1 MTARPEGDFDDVIA
15 SAWDGPSGSVAE
27 SARLLLLDSFGCM
40 IAGLGHATPRRF
52 ANALAITMP
61 GVVHLPGC
69 AAGLSEAG
77 AAAVLAAAMCWD
89 EANEGLARA
98 HGRPALAVAPLCIA
112 ALAVGRVSLRAAHN
126 AFALGYEIA
135 GRAGEIWRIR
145 PGMHVDGSWH
155 ALGAAAAAARFAGG
169 DAAEVARA
177 IRLTTC
183 QIPFALYAPIAAGMD
198 GRNSYPAHA
207 VLLGAMSAAAARA
220 GMDAPSDGLAEARR
234 IALLHETPAM
244 RAPACEWLIGQAYIK
259 PFAGVRHAHYAAAA
273 ALELRAAIAGRLGD
287 VAVLRLETYA
297 EALRYAGNRAPARAI
312 QAQFS
317 LSWAV
322 AAALMQGD
330 LGPSAYTDA
339 ALADPALH
347 RLEGLL
353 ELTED
358 TALTAAEKRG
368 ARLIVTLTSGECHQA
383 SVGAIA
389 GDPGLA
395 LDEAAVMAKCQRFA
409 APVIGDAAMA
419 RLAAMI
425 LGADG
430 AAPHDFFR
438 GT

>member
-15 SAWDGPSGSVAE
+15 FAWDGPAGSVADA
-27 SARLLLLDSFGCM
+27 ARLLLLDSLGCM
-40 IAGLGHATPRRF
+40 IAGLGHAAPRRF
-52 ANALAITMP
+52 ADALAITMP
-61 GVVHLPGC
+61 GTVRLPGC

-112 ALAVGRVSLRAAHN
+112 ALAAGRVSPRAAHA

-155 ALGAAAAAARFAGG
+155 SLGAAAAAVRLAGG
-169 DAAEVARA
+169 DAAEVVRA
-177 IRLTTC
+177 IRLAAC

-207 VLLGAMSAAAARA
+207 VLLGAMAAAAARA
-220 GMDAPSDGLAEARR
+220 GMDAPRDGLAEARR
-234 IALLHETPAM
+234 IALLHETPAT
-244 RAPACEWLIGQAYIK
+244 RAPAGEWLIGQAYIK
-259 PFAGVRHAHYAAAA
+259 PFAGVRHAHYAAAT
-273 ALELRAAIAGRLGD
+273 ALELRPAVVSRLGD
-287 VAVLRLETYA
+287 VTALRLETYA
-297 EALRYAGNRAPARAI
+297 EALRYAANRAPARAI

-347 RLEGLL
+347 RLEALV

-358 TALTAAEKRG
+358 TALTATETRG
-368 ARLIVTLTSGECHQA
+368 ARLIVTLASGESHQA

-395 LDEAAVMAKCQRFA
+395 LDEAAVLAKCQRFA

-419 RLAAMI
+419 RLAAVI

>member
-15 SAWDGPSGSVAE
+15 FAWDGPAGAVADA
-27 SARLLLLDSFGCM
+27 ARLLLLDSLGCM
-40 IAGLGHATPRRF
+40 IAGLGHAAPRRF
-52 ANALAITMP
+52 ADALAITMP
-61 GVVHLPGC
+61 GVVRLPGC

-98 HGRPALAVAPLCIA
+98 HGRPALGVAPLCIA
-112 ALAVGRVSLRAAHN
+112 ALAAGRVSLRAAHN

-155 ALGAAAAAARFAGG
+155 ALGAAAAAARLAGG

-177 IRLTTC
+177 IRLTAC
-183 QIPFALYAPIAAGMD
+183 QIPLALYAPIAAGMD

-207 VLLGAMSAAAARA
+207 VLLGAMAAAAARA
-220 GMDAPSDGLAEARR
+220 GMDAPGDGLAEARR
-234 IALLHETPAM
+234 IALLHETPAT
-244 RAPACEWLIGQAYIK
+244 RAPAGEWLIEQAYIK

-297 EALRYAGNRAPARAI
+297 EALRYAANRAPARAI

-322 AAALMQGD
+322 AAALIQGG

-339 ALADPALH
+339 ALADPALR
-347 RLEGLL
+347 RLEGLV
-353 ELTED
+353 ELAED
-358 TALTAAEKRG
+358 TALTKAEQRG
-368 ARLIVTLTSGECHQA
+368 ARLIVTLANGESHQA

-395 LDEAAVMAKCQRFA
+395 LDAAAVLAKCQRFA
-409 APVIGDAAMA
+409 GPVIGDAAMA

-425 LGADG
+425 LAADG
-430 AAPHDFFR
+430 AAPPELFA

>member
-1 MTARPEGDFDDVIA
+1 
-15 SAWDGPSGSVAE
+15 VAQ
-27 SARLLLLDSFGCM
+27 SARLLLLDSLGCM

-52 ANALAITMP
+52 AEALAMTMP
-61 GVVHLPGC
+61 GAVHVPGC
-69 AAGLSEAG
+69 AAGVSEAG

-112 ALAVGRVSLRAAHN
+112 ALAAGRVSLRAAHD

-155 ALGAAAAAARFAGG
+155 ALGAAAAAARLAGG
-169 DAAEVARA
+169 NAAEVARA
-177 IRLTTC
+177 IRLTAC

-207 VLLGAMSAAAARA
+207 VLLGAMAAAAARA
-220 GMDAPSDGLAEARR
+220 GMDAPADGLAEARR
-234 IALLHETPAM
+234 IALLHETPAT
-244 RAPACEWLIGQAYIK
+244 RAPAGEWLIAEAYIK

-273 ALELRAAIAGRLGD
+273 ALELRAAIADRLD
-287 VAVLRLETYA
+287 QVLALRLETYG
-297 EALRYAGNRAPARAI
+297 EALRYAANRAPARAI

-330 LGPSAYTDA
+330 LGPAAYTDA
-339 ALADPALH
+339 ALADPALR
-347 RLEGLL
+347 RLEALV
-353 ELTED
+353 ELAED
-358 TALTAAEKRG
+358 AALTKAEQRG
-368 ARLIVTLTSGECHQA
+368 ARLVVALANGENHQA

-389 GDPGLA
+389 GDAGQA
-395 LDEAAVMAKCQRFA
+395 LDAEAVLAKCQRFA

-419 RLAAMI
+419 RLAALI
-425 LGADG
+425 LAEDG
-430 AAPHDFFR
+430 AAPQGFFT
-438 GT
+438 GA

>member
-15 SAWDGPSGSVAE
+15 FAWDGPAGSVADA
-27 SARLLLLDSFGCM
+27 ARLLLLDSLGCM
-40 IAGLGHATPRRF
+40 IAGLGHSAPRRF
-52 ANALAITMP
+52 ADALAITMP
-61 GVVHLPGC
+61 GAVRLPGC
-69 AAGLSEAG
+69 VAGLSEAG

-98 HGRPALAVAPLCIA
+98 HGRPALAVAPLCVA
-112 ALAVGRVSLRAAHN
+112 ALAAGRVAPGAVHA

-155 ALGAAAAAARFAGG
+155 SLGAAAAAVRLAGG
-169 DAAEVARA
+169 DAAEGARA
-177 IRLTTC
+177 IRLAAC

-207 VLLGAMSAAAARA
+207 VLLGAMAAAAARA
-220 GMDAPSDGLAEARR
+220 GMDAPADGLAEARR
-234 IALLHETPAM
+234 IALLHETPAT
-244 RAPACEWLIGQAYIK
+244 RAPAGEWLIAQAYIK

-273 ALELRAAIAGRLGD
+273 ALELRAAIAGRLDD
-287 VAVLRLETYA
+287 VMALRLETYG
-297 EALRYAGNRAPARAI
+297 EALRYAANRAPARAI

-339 ALADPALH
+339 ALADPALR
-347 RLEGLL
+347 RLEGLV

-358 TALTAAEKRG
+358 TALTATETRG
-368 ARLIVTLTSGECHQA
+368 ARLIVTLANGESHQA

-409 APVIGDAAMA
+409 APVIGDAATA
-419 RLAAMI
+419 RLAALI

-430 AAPHDFFR
+430 AAPNDFFR

>member
-15 SAWDGPSGSVAE
+15 FAWDGPAGSVADA
-27 SARLLLLDSFGCM
+27 ARLLLLDSLGCM
-40 IAGLGHATPRRF
+40 IAGLGHAAPRRF
-52 ANALAITMP
+52 ADALAVTMP
-61 GVVHLPGC
+61 GAVHLPGC

-98 HGRPALAVAPLCIA
+98 HGRPALAVAPLCIS
-112 ALAVGRVSLRAAHN
+112 ALAAGRVSLRAAHN

-155 ALGAAAAAARFAGG
+155 SLGAAAAAARLAGG

-177 IRLTTC
+177 IRLAAC

-207 VLLGAMSAAAARA
+207 VLLGAMAAAAARA
-220 GMDAPSDGLAEARR
+220 GMDAPADGLAEARR
-234 IALLHETPAM
+234 IALLHDAPAS
-244 RAPACEWLIGQAYIK
+244 RAPAGEWLIEQGYIK

-273 ALELRAAIAGRLGD
+273 ALELRAVMDGRLDD
-287 VAVLRLETYA
+287 VTALRLETYA
-297 EALRYAGNRAPARAI
+297 EALRYACNRAPARAI

-339 ALADPALH
+339 ALADPGTR
-347 RLEGLL
+347 RLEALV

-358 TALTAAEKRG
+358 AALTAAEKRG
-368 ARLIVTLTSGECHQA
+368 ARLIVTLASGESHQA

-389 GDPGLA
+389 GDAGHA

-419 RLAAMI
+419 RLAALI
-425 LGADG
+425 LGADNT
-430 AAPHDFFR
+430 APHEFF
-438 GT
+438 GDC